1 MRKLNL
7 CLVTLFIVFLAGCS
21 GITEAESTTA
31 IDTSDTE
38 SETIDED
45 KVIDVGGCISSP
57 NSLASVVG
65 MSSYFVVCRVES
77 RGESY
82 LYSKEFVPTDDK
94 LSLQRQFRTIRT
106 PYELE
111 ILEVFKG
118 DKVGEKLTAIT
129 SGGEMGGYY
138 AKGNYPP
145 PTVGKVYVM
154 PIGYL
159 DLNDEYAIMGQGV
172 AEVDLG
178 GDGILSDDDTLTPT
192 YFENIW
198 EGIDTVADL
207 REYLAEEVDY
217 TAANEDEIADVDI
230 GELE

>member
-1 MRKLNL
+1 MRLLNL
-7 CLVTLFIVFLAGCS
+7 CIIMLLIYCLVGCS
-21 GITEAESTTA
+21 GTAEAESTTA
-31 IDTSDTE
+31 IETSADDV
-38 SETIDED
+38 ETIDED
-45 KVIDVGGCISSP
+45 KVIDIGGCVFAP
-57 NSLASVVG
+57 KSLASEVG
-65 MSSYFVVCRVES
+65 MCSYFVVCRVES

-82 LYSKEFVPTDDK
+82 LYGKEFVQTDDK
-94 LSLQRQFRTIRT
+94 LSLQRQFRSMRT

-118 DKVGEKLTAIT
+118 GDEVGEQLTAVT

-178 GDGILSDDDTLTPT
+178 DDGILSDNDTFTPT
-192 YFENIW
+192 YFEGIW

-207 REYLAEEVDY
+207 REYLAGAVD
-217 TAANEDEIADVDI
+217 NIATDDI
-230 GELE
+230 SAGYD

>member
-1 MRKLNL
+1 
-7 CLVTLFIVFLAGCS
+7 
-21 GITEAESTTA
+21 
-31 IDTSDTE
+31 
-38 SETIDED
+38 
-45 KVIDVGGCISSP
+45 
-57 NSLASVVG
+57 
-65 MSSYFVVCRVES
+65 
-77 RGESY
+77 
-82 LYSKEFVPTDDK
+82 
-94 LSLQRQFRTIRT
+94 
-106 PYELE
+106 
-111 ILEVFKG
+111 
-118 DKVGEKLTAIT
+118 
-129 SGGEMGGYY
+129 MGGYY

>member
-1 MRKLNL
+1 M
-7 CLVTLFIVFLAGCS
+7 C
-21 GITEAESTTA
+21 
-31 IDTSDTE
+31 
-38 SETIDED
+38 
-45 KVIDVGGCISSP
+45 
-57 NSLASVVG
+57 
-65 MSSYFVVCRVES
+65 SYFVVCRVES

-82 LYSKEFVPTDDK
+82 LYGKEFVPTDNW
-94 LSLQRQFRTIRT
+94 LSLQRQFRSMRT

-118 DKVGEKLTAIT
+118 GDEVGEQLTAVT

-178 GDGILSDDDTLTPT
+178 DDGILSDDDTLTPT
-192 YFENIW
+192 YFEGIW

-207 REYLAEEVDY
+207 REYLAEAVD
-217 TAANEDEIADVDI
+217 NIATDDI
-230 GELE
+230 SAGL

>member
-1 MRKLNL
+1 MRKLKL
-7 CLVTLFIVFLAGCS
+7 CLITLIVFLAGCS
-21 GITEAESTTA
+21 VMTETESTTE
-31 IDTSDTE
+31 IDTSAAE
-38 SETIDED
+38 VETIDED
-45 KVIDVGGCISSP
+45 KVIDIGGCIFAP
-57 NSLASVVG
+57 KSLASEVG
-65 MSSYFVVCRVES
+65 MCSYFVVCRVES

-82 LYSKEFVPTDDK
+82 LYGKEFVQTDDRM
-94 LSLQRQFRTIRT
+94 SLQRQFRSMRT

-118 DKVGEKLTAIT
+118 GDEVGEKLTAVT

-138 AKGNYPP
+138 AKGHYPQ

-178 GDGILSDDDTLTPT
+178 DDGILSDDDILTPT
-192 YFENIW
+192 YFEGIW
-198 EGIDTVADL
+198 DGIDTVADL
-207 REYLAEEVDY
+207 REYLAGAVD
-217 TAANEDEIADVDI
+217 NIATDDI
-230 GELE
+230 SAGL